1 VEDITFYPNLSAA
14 PVGTL
19 PADTGFISGLRSKD
33 DQEQKP
39 MKTKP
44 FAIGLLMALS
54 PALHADFSYTETTQI
69 TGGAIVGMMKM
80 AGVFSKQARQ
90 AGDPIVST
98 VVIQGNRMVR
108 SNAMRTEIVDLDH
121 ETITTIDHTRKQYTT
136 MTFEQMR
143 QQIDAAIKKAKEQQG
158 ADREP
163 TPADTDLSFEV
174 KVRNTGATKDVA
186 GVSAN
191 ESILSMAMNATDK
204 KSGEKGSLAITNDMW
219 LAPEVP
225 GYEEVREF
233 QKRFA
238 EKLGTVFGESINPA
252 LLASQPGAGKAMAD
266 MVKEMSK
273 LKGVPVMQV
282 MRMGTTANGEPLPAA
297 SEAPLPA
304 STSPATPSAGQV
316 AKDSAT
322 SAITSSLGLGGLG
335 GFGHKKKAA
344 DPAPAPTENAQAQG
358 SAVLVESNTQLSN
371 FSQAAADAS
380 KFAIPAGYKQV
391 DPKIANQ

>member
-1 VEDITFYPNLSAA
+1 
-14 PVGTL
+14 
-19 PADTGFISGLRSKD
+19 
-33 DQEQKP
+33 

-44 FAIGLLMALS
+44 FAIGLLAILS
-54 PALHADFSYTETTQI
+54 PALYADFSYTETTQI

-90 AGDPIVST
+90 AGEPIVST
-98 VVIQGNRMVR
+98 VMIQGNRMVR

-121 ETITTIDHTRKQYTT
+121 ETVTTIDHTRKQYTT

-143 QQIDAAIKKAKEQQG
+143 QQIDATIKKAKEQQG
-158 ADREP
+158 ADQQQA
-163 TPADTDLSFEV
+163 PADTDLSFEV

-186 GVSAN
+186 GVSAS

-219 LAPEVP
+219 LAPEVA

-273 LKGVPVMQV
+273 LKGIPVMQV

-297 SEAPLPA
+297 SETPLPA
-304 STSPATPSAGQV
+304 SSSPATPSAGQI

-335 GFGHKKKAA
+335 GFGRKKKAA
-344 DPAPAPTENAQAQG
+344 DPPPAPAENDQTQG
-358 SAVLVESNTQLSN
+358 PAVLVESNTQMSN
-371 FSQAAADAS
+371 FSQASVDAS
-380 KFAIPAGYKQV
+380 KFEIPAGYTRV
-391 DPKIANQ
+391 EPKIANSN